1 MTKRNEFLHLK
12 EQERD
17 MRRHLIMDAAE
28 RVFAAKSFDKVN
40 MREIAKEAGISPGT
54 IYTYFPD
61 QETLFIETSM
71 RGAEE
76 LVGLMETVAH
86 KGAHSVEEAA
96 ELYVDF
102 FMDHYEYMRMMQ
114 HCMLYGKF
122 SSQESLGRLLLV
134 YRKLFSQIDAIIQDA
149 KIEIPHG
156 KLRIDTHLFF
166 AFVNGVVFSFG
177 RAPRRSE
184 DEIRSHMKRMIKRM
198 ATIFTNREPDNS

>member
-1 MTKRNEFLHLK
+1 MKTNEFTQLK

-17 MRRHLIMDAAE
+17 VRRNLIMDAAE

-61 QETLFIETSM
+61 QETLFVEASA

-76 LVGLMETVAH
+76 LIRRI
-86 KGAHSVEEAA
+86 SVIASQENRSLEEAA
-96 ELYVDF
+96 EIYIDF
-102 FMDHYEYMRMMQ
+102 FMDHHEYLRMMQ

-122 SSQESLGRLLLV
+122 SAEDSLERLLQA
-134 YRKLFSQIDAIIQDA
+134 YRRLFDQFDLILQDSNIAIP
-149 KIEIPHG
+149 KEI
-156 KLRIDTHLFF
+156 LRLDTHIFF
-166 AFVNGVVFSFG
+166 SFVNGVLFSFG

-184 DEIRSHMKRMIKRM
+184 DEIRSHMKHLIKRLT
-198 ATIFTNREPDNS
+198 AIFINRIPGQ